1 LPHPH
6 GNGWR
11 GAPAADETESGIH
24 PTPAITG
31 SLGVLRR
38 AFENAGYTA
47 EGLVRALGPEELAA
61 APSADFARLLR
72 VTRATSPL
80 NTLVRLFLLGVPV
93 PAAEAQAALG
103 REPFGAA
110 IEAGLLNVSGE
121 KVSGTVRILAFRGLL
136 LACDL
141 PGRGGREQVMGL
153 TSSTVTLADS
163 AVPRPS
169 RMALDLGTG
178 CGLLGML
185 AARHSECVAATD
197 VSQRAVAFA
206 AFNAAWNGISNFTA
220 SAGDCFEPVVGRR
233 FDLILANP
241 PFAISPSTAL
251 AFRDSGMAGDSFAE
265 GLVRQAPEFL
275 NEGGFAQL
283 ICDCASKPGRDWS
296 QRVAGWVEGRGCD
309 AWVLALERHAAT
321 EYARNWVRDT
331 ESGAPEEKARLYDWW
346 LAHLDAE
353 HVESVTTVLI
363 TLRRRSGRNRIRIED
378 APEILGAFGEDI
390 ALGFELDDYL
400 AAASDDDLLNTR
412 FVLHPNARLEQELQ
426 AEGGRWRVTS
436 ARIRIARGL
445 RWAGNVDGR
454 ISTLLAGC
462 DGSRTAAELAARLA
476 SDAGVTPDRVL
487 PACIGAIRQLLAR
500 GYLRPAGL
508 SNRT

>member
-1 LPHPH
+1 M
-6 GNGWR
+6 G
-11 GAPAADETESGIH
+11 
-24 PTPAITG
+24 
-31 SLGVLRR
+31 
-38 AFENAGYTA
+38 
-47 EGLVRALGPEELAA
+47 
-61 APSADFARLLR
+61 
-72 VTRATSPL
+72 
-80 NTLVRLFLLGVPV
+80 
-93 PAAEAQAALG
+93 QAAG
-103 REPFGAA
+103 
-110 IEAGLLNVSGE
+110 
-121 KVSGTVRILAFRGLL
+121 
-136 LACDL
+136 
-141 PGRGGREQVMGL
+141 
-153 TSSTVTLADS
+153 
-163 AVPRPS
+163 
-169 RMALDLGTG
+169 
-178 CGLLGML
+178 
-185 AARHSECVAATD
+185 
-197 VSQRAVAFA
+197 
-206 AFNAAWNGISNFTA
+206 
-220 SAGDCFEPVVGRR
+220 
-233 FDLILANP
+233 
-241 PFAISPSTAL
+241 
-251 AFRDSGMAGDSFAE
+251 
-265 GLVRQAPEFL
+265 FL
-275 NEGGFAQL
+275 NEGGVGQL